1 MNEKIIFAGFGG
13 QGIILAGKLVCIA
26 AMNEGKYVSHIPSY
40 GAEMRGGT
48 ANCAV
53 VISSEEIPSP
63 LVFNPTV
70 CVALNLPS
78 LIKFESRLIA
88 GGMLIYNSSLI
99 TNGPKRKDIAAIS
112 VKANELAEQAGSFKA
127 ANMVAVGALLKANMQ
142 IASLQ
147 TVKDALSQAV
157 SKRNLSFNEINKKAL
172 TLGFESVNTTF
183 N

>member
-53 VISSEEIPSP
+53 VIATEEIPSP
-63 LVFNPTV
+63 MVFNPTV

-78 LIKFESRLIA
+78 LKKFESRLSA
-88 GGMLIYNSSLI
+88 GGVLIYNSSLI
-99 TNGPKRKDIAAIS
+99 ENGPQRNDIVAIP
-112 VKANELAEQAGSFKA
+112 VKANELAEQAGSYKA
-127 ANMVAVGALLKANMQ
+127 ANMVAIGALLKANMQ

-147 TVKDALSQAV
+147 AVKDALSQAV
-157 SKRNLSFNEINKKAL
+157 SKRNLSFNDINKKAL
-172 TLGFESVNTTF
+172 TLGFESVKTALH
-183 N
+183 